1 MNVITVASFASGT
14 GKTTLIAQLAGFA
27 AHARRCLVIDADPRG
42 SFALYNSRRADGAL
56 PAATVAPSMA
66 RQLEVAEFL
75 GYDWVFI
82 DTAPA
87 ASPVLHEA
95 IRAASMVIIPARAG
109 FLDLAAV
116 RETADLVRNATKPH
130 AVVLNAVPTKGDAGA
145 ALLVADTRSFLD
157 RYAIPV
163 WGGQISERTD
173 FAPAIGHADARSLA
187 ETEIIALWS
196 MIERAVA
203 AMVAAGQGA
212 RAAQAA

>member
-1 MNVITVASFASGT
+1 MNVITVASLASST
-14 GKTTLIAQLAGFA
+14 GKTTLIAHLASFA

-56 PAATVAPSMA
+56 PSATVAPNIA

-82 DTAPA
+82 DTAPEI
-87 ASPVLHEA
+87 SPVLHEV
-95 IRAASMVIIPARAG
+95 IRAATMIIIPARAG

-130 AVVLNAVPTKGDAGA
+130 AVLLNAVPARGDPGE
-145 ALLVADTRSFLD
+145 ALLLADTRSFFD
-157 RYAIPV
+157 RYSNPV
-163 WGGQISERTD
+163 WSGQISERSD
-173 FAPAIGHADARSLA
+173 FAPTIGAADARTLA

-203 AMVAAGQGA
+203 ALNAAPAKGGKA
-212 RAAQAA
+212 RAA

>member
-1 MNVITVASFASGT
+1 MNVITVASCANGT
-14 GKTTLIAQLAGFA
+14 GKTTLTAHLAGFA

-56 PAATVAPSMA
+56 PAATVAPDIA

-82 DTAPA
+82 DTAPTI
-87 ASPVLHEA
+87 SPVLQDA
-95 IRAASMVIIPARAG
+95 IRAATMVIIPARAG
-109 FLDLAAV
+109 FLDLAAM

-130 AVVLNAVPTKGDAGA
+130 AVVLNAVPAKGGPGE
-145 ALLVADTRSFLD
+145 ALLLADTRSFLE
-157 RYAIPV
+157 RYDIPV
-163 WGGQISERTD
+163 WAGQISERSD
-173 FAPAIGHADARSLA
+173 FAPTIGAADARALA

-203 AMVAAGQGA
+203 ALNAAPATGSRA
-212 RAAQAA
+212 RAA

>member
-1 MNVITVASFASGT
+1 MNVITVASLACGT
-14 GKTTLIAQLAGFA
+14 GKTTLIAHLASFA

-56 PAATVAPSMA
+56 PSATVAPNIA

-82 DTAPA
+82 DTAPTESA
-87 ASPVLHEA
+87 VLHEVV
-95 IRAASMVIIPARAG
+95 RAATMVIIPARAG
-109 FLDLAAV
+109 FLDLTAV

-130 AVVLNAVPTKGDAGA
+130 AVVLNAVPAKGEAGE
-145 ALLVADTRSFLD
+145 ALLLADTRSFLD
-157 RYAIPV
+157 GYAIPV
-163 WGGQISERTD
+163 WSGQISERTD
-173 FAPAIGHADARSLA
+173 FAPAVGAADARSLA

-203 AMVAAGQGA
+203 ALNAGPAAGGKA
-212 RAAQAA
+212 RAA